1 MYGMHLVPENIIVK
15 FSIKYIHI
23 LKTANG
29 GAKLSC
35 GKFNTIRICTS
46 GNYSQNWI
54 MKFYNY

>member
-1 MYGMHLVPENIIVK
+1 VPEHITVQ

-23 LKTANG
+23 LETANS

-35 GKFNTIRICTS
+35 GKFNVIRIRTS
-46 GNYSQNWI
+46 GNYSQKWI

>member
-1 MYGMHLVPENIIVK
+1 VPENIIVK

-54 MKFYNY
+54 I